1 MKCFNFSIRR
11 AELKIYQGHFLLRV
25 CLCVSVC
32 VCVCVSIC
40 VSVCVQ
46 KHTCHSAQN
55 TCVEAT
61 WKSWVSF
68 SIFYLGLGSVSSAK
82 CMYVVLPAMGFR
94 GYYFLYNLHIFL
106 WGTGSPYLIPFS
118 LTFKKNHT
126 DNFYHSYP

>member
-40 VSVCVQ
+40 VSMCVQ

-68 SIFYLGLGSVSSAK
+68 PIFLPWFRQCLISKVYVCCATCHGISGILLSLQPTHLSMGHWLSLFDSIF
-82 CMYVVLPAMGFR
+82 P
-94 GYYFLYNLHIFL
+94 HI
-106 WGTGSPYLIPFS
+106 
-118 LTFKKNHT
+118 
-126 DNFYHSYP
+126 